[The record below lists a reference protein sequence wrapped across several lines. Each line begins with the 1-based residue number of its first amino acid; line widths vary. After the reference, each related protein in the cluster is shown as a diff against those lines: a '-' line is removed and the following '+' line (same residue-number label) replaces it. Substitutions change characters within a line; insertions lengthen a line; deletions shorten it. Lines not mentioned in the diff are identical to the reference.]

1 MYKKYN
7 SRDPFSKIDLRGFK
21 IDLGDFK
28 IDLGDFKNL
37 QGLANPQSKNFN
49 LLASLRM

>member
-7 SRDPFSKIDLRGFK
+7 SRDPFSKIDLRG
-21 IDLGDFK
+21 FK